1 MTTILAFSDLHLDA
15 SAAAALVVAAP
26 RADIVVGAGDFGV
39 RGEGGPRALAML
51 DAVDRPLV
59 LVAGN
64 HDRRGELEAFCRDR
78 PDRHLLHG
86 QAVTVSGLR
95 FAGVGGE
102 IPCRGDAPWNET
114 LTEAE
119 ATALLDAAGAC
130 DVLVSHTPPRG
141 HCDAQRDGTREGS
154 VAVARA
160 IERDAPV
167 LCLCGHI
174 HASWGSTS
182 RLGRTTIVNLGPT
195 VRLFELDGAE
205 PGTSETSRV
214 TRWSHRVRCRHEAR
228 PNIG

>member
-15 SAAAALVVAAP
+15 AAAAAIVEAAP
-26 RADIVVGAGDFGV
+26 RAGVVIGAGDFGV
-39 RGEGGPRALAML
+39 QGKGSTRALAML
-51 DAVDRPLV
+51 DAIDRPVV

-64 HDRRGELEAFCRDR
+64 HDRRAELEAFCRDR
-78 PDRHLLHG
+78 SDRHLLHG
-86 QAVTVSGLR
+86 HGVTIRGLR

-102 IPCRGDAPWNET
+102 IPRRGDASWNET

-130 DVLVSHTPPRG
+130 DVLVSHTPPHG

-154 VAVARA
+154 VAVAQA
-160 IERDAPV
+160 IEQDAPM

-174 HASWGSTS
+174 HASWGATS

-195 VRLFELDGAE
+195 VHLFELDGAE
-205 PGTSETSRV
+205 PGT
-214 TRWSHRVRCRHEAR
+214 TRLPE
-228 PNIG
+228 